1 MCALHPPYF
10 GDGGEAGR
18 LSVRDKELEFN
29 ECFFPPL
36 LPPPTKQSLHS
47 HLIIKWTFWIELP

>member
-18 LSVRDKELEFN
+18 LSVRDKGLEFS
-29 ECFFPPL
+29 
-36 LPPPTKQSLHS
+36 K
-47 HLIIKWTFWIELP
+47 